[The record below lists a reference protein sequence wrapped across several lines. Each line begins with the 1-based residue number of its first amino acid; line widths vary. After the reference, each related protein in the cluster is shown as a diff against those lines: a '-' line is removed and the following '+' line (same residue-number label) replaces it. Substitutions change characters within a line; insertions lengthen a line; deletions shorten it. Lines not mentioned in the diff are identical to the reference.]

1 MRFWSRRQLLAGLG
15 GGAALAA
22 LPQRGLG
29 RGRDDVIVI
38 GAGLSGLHA
47 ALLLEELG
55 ARVTVLEADTRVGG
69 RLLTL
74 DQVPGGPEAGGQTLD
89 GMYARTLEMC
99 QRVGLEVYE
108 RSFPFPG
115 QSIHVG
121 DALVHSDD
129 WASAPQ
135 NRLLGE
141 ERERLPHQLY
151 GWYVRRNNPLE
162 ELLSWRDA
170 PDPALD
176 GRSIAAE
183 LVAHGASPEA
193 LRLMDVHFDG
203 GGMDHMSALFAYRKQ
218 LVAEFGA
225 GSMLRI
231 DGGSQRLPERMAERL
246 SGDLLLGRA
255 VRAIAQGDTGVRVE
269 CANGERFQAR
279 FAIVSVPFPVLAD
292 IAVEPALP
300 PRFAEAVRQLPYN
313 SITQIKL
320 AFRSRFWEQDGLP
333 IQVVSDGLVER
344 VMAVPDHDGELRTLN
359 VWINGLEARALDR
372 FDEAEQG
379 SRVLAS
385 LEALRPAAR
394 GQLEVLDVTSWG
406 RNPWARGAYH
416 FWGPSQVSRF
426 GEILRTPVGR
436 LHFVGE
442 HMAEFQQG
450 MEGAMESA
458 EREVF
463 RVMDRL

>member
-1 MRFWSRRQLLAGLG
+1 MTRCSRRQLLAGLG
-15 GGAALAA
+15 GGAVLGA
-22 LPQRGLG
+22 LPRPVRAVG
-29 RGRDDVIVI
+29 RTDVLVI

-55 ARVTVLEADTRVGG
+55 ARVTVLEASTRVGG

-74 DQVPGGPEAGGQTLD
+74 DGVPGGPEAGGQTLD

-99 QRVGLEVYE
+99 QRVGLDVYQ
-108 RSFPFPG
+108 RTFPFPG
-115 QSIHVG
+115 QTLHIG

-129 WASAPQ
+129 WAAAPE
-135 NRLLGE
+135 NRLRGA

-151 GWYVRRNNPLE
+151 GWYVRRHNPLE
-162 ELLSWRDA
+162 ELLSWREA
-170 PDPALD
+170 PDPRLD
-176 GRSIAAE
+176 ARSIASE
-183 LVAHGASPEA
+183 LAAHGASGEA
-193 LRLMDVHFDG
+193 LRLMEIFFDG
-203 GGMDHMSALFAYRKQ
+203 GGMDNMSALFAYRKQ
-218 LVAEFGA
+218 LVADFGG

-231 DGGSQRLPERMAERL
+231 NGGSQRLPERMAERL
-246 SGDLLLGRA
+246 AGDLLLGHEVLGIR
-255 VRAIAQGDTGVRVE
+255 QESDGVSVTCR
-269 CANGERFQAR
+269 NGERFDAR
-279 FAIVSVPFPVLAD
+279 FAVVSVPFPVLAD

-300 PRFAEAVRQLPYN
+300 PRFAEAVRTLPYN
-313 SITQIKL
+313 TITQIKL
-320 AFRSRFWEQDGLP
+320 AFRSRFWEQDELP
-333 IQVVSDGLVER
+333 VQVVSDGLVER

-372 FDEAEQG
+372 YDEPEQG
-379 SRVLAS
+379 RRVVAA

-416 FWGPSQVSRF
+416 FWGREQVGRF
-426 GEILRTPVGR
+426 GEALREPVGR

-463 RVMDRL
+463 RIMDRL